1 LNQAVTREIL
11 WNVPPG
17 FVVFLYGMLILL
29 VGVFSYLGIRWYR
42 IVRQAAETAD
52 SRFDQRRLFMAFR
65 DSVGQN
71 LVACETWDW
80 MHYMLIVGLIGLS
93 IGTSLVFV
101 NNALRDFLAF
111 MGVGLYFYY
120 GDFYLIFKAAM
131 DSFSLLL
138 ILGVTGVCIR
148 RASAKPTLAANS
160 EPGKLRGR
168 WENSLGYWLPMTLLA
183 LLPLTGLMLEGA
195 RISVN
200 PPHFTEWAYV
210 GRNIASIEGA
220 LGAGPMFHRYLWLFH
235 VLLVYGL
242 LLCLPFTKLRYF
254 IVTPLNTY
262 FRGKDAR
269 A

>member
-1 LNQAVTREIL
+1 
-11 WNVPPG
+11 
-17 FVVFLYGMLILL
+17 
-29 VGVFSYLGIRWYR
+29 
-42 IVRQAAETAD
+42 
-52 SRFDQRRLFMAFR
+52 MAIR
-65 DSVGQN
+65 DSMRQSF
-71 LVACETWDW
+71 VADESWDW
-80 MHYMLIVGLIGLS
+80 MHYALTVGLIGLS
-93 IGTSLVFV
+93 IGTSLIFV

-138 ILGVTGVCIR
+138 IFGVTGVGVR
-148 RASAKPTLAANS
+148 RALMKPTLPANA
-160 EPGKLRGR
+160 EPEKLRGK

-183 LLPLTGLMLEGA
+183 LVPLTGLMLEGA
-195 RISVN
+195 RINAN

-210 GRNIASIEGA
+210 GRNFASIEGA

-242 LLCLPFTKLRYF
+242 LLCLPFTKLRRL
-254 IVTPLNTY
+254 IVAPLNTY
-262 FRGKDAR
+262 FRGKAVC